1 MMWVGPMDAS
11 MAVHLVDCSVVSLV
25 ASTDGMWVDRM
36 DTSTDACSA
45 ARSVERLVD
54 GMGVMWVAGKDKH

>member
-1 MMWVGPMDAS
+1 MAASMGVMLAARWVG
-11 MAVHLVDCSVVSLV
+11 LKVV
-25 ASTDGMWVDRM
+25 ATDGMWVDRM

>member
-1 MMWVGPMDAS
+1 MAARWVG
-11 MAVHLVDCSVVSLV
+11 LKVV
-25 ASTDGMWVDRM
+25 ATDGMWVDRM